1 MKIVAP
7 AKLNLSLRV
16 LGRQMDGYHVVETLL
31 VRLHLADELEL
42 EAGGEGLRLELAGS
56 GDGGGDPSP
65 EDSRRHVPVDER
77 NLCWQAA
84 RRLYEEVGRPPAVRV
99 RLAKRIP
106 VAAGL
111 GGGSSDAAAV
121 LVGLNRLLG
130 EPLTPAE
137 VLALAGD
144 LGSDVAFFVAD
155 TPFALAWGRGQR
167 VLRLPAPPSRPVLL
181 LVPGFG
187 VTASEAYGWWS
198 GDQSAGEAEAAAAD
212 LVSELLPDTPAAA
225 DGSARGPRPHPAP
238 AGVLPWPAELRRWEG
253 IASSLGNDLQG
264 PVERRHPELAR
275 AREALEATGAATA
288 FLCGSGS
295 CVAGIFADEASRDE
309 ARTRLAAAAPAGA
322 AWRVIPTR
330 TEGPDGA

>member
-16 LGRQMDGYHVVETLL
+16 LGRQMDGYHVVETLI
-31 VRLHLADELEL
+31 VRLRLADELEL
-42 EAGGEGLRLELAGS
+42 ETGGEGLRLELSGS
-56 GDGGGDPSP
+56 GGDENAASSGDP
-65 EDSRRHVPVDER
+65 RRHVPVDER

-84 RRLYEEVGRPPAVRV
+84 TRLYEAVDRPPALRV
-99 RLAKRIP
+99 RLTKRIP

-130 EPLTPAE
+130 EPLGPAQ

-144 LGSDVAFFVAD
+144 LGSDVAFFAAD

-198 GDQSAGEAEAAAAD
+198 GDRATDEAEAAAAD
-212 LVSELLPDTPAAA
+212 LVSDLLPDTPAAA
-225 DGSARGPRPHPAP
+225 GGGAGGPRPRLAP

-253 IASSLGNDLQG
+253 LADSLGNDLQG

-275 AREALEATGAATA
+275 AREALEATGAAPA

-295 CVAGIFADEASRDE
+295 CVAGVFADEASRDR
-309 ARTRLAAAAPAGA
+309 AREQLAGSAPAGA
-322 AWRVIPTR
+322 AWRVIPTF
-330 TEGPDGA
+330 TEGPDGT